1 MMKYTVIK
9 LKAMIS
15 GKRMAFIHEG
25 KVRSYGMLIEDYMT
39 KWLMINP
46 HELRNDWIDIVD
58 IEKHMTKRAAEKS
71 VKKYEEGR

>member
-9 LKAMIS
+9 LKAMKS

-25 KVRSYGMLIEDYMT
+25 KVRSYGRLIEDYLV
-39 KWLMINP
+39 KAGRNP
-46 HELRNDWIDIVD
+46 HVLSEDWIDVID
-58 IEKHMTKRAAEKS
+58 IDVFKTKRAAEKS